1 MYQLRKIQQ
10 LQMSIKR
17 MLTDQRKKQVL
28 QLYTMLSIA
37 GSQEDQKEEI
47 IMVSQGMVNRKI
59 EIIMIELQE
68 ETTM

>member
-1 MYQLRKIQQ
+1 
-10 LQMSIKR
+10 

-37 GSQEDQKEEI
+37 GSQEDQKETI